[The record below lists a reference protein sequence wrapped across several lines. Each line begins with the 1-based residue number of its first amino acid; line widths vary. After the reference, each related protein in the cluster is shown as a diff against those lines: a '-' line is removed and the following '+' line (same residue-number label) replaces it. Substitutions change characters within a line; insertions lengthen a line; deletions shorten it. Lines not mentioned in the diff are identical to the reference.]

1 MTYSLAVRP
10 DAPLAAILAS
20 LQRLR
25 AREVLLK
32 LPLGKPS
39 LLADETALHQLALFC
54 QHAGKDLA
62 IIGGDETLR
71 ARAVAAG
78 FVVATSPEDHEQRAA
93 RHAIRRH
100 SNQPWEDA
108 YAQFA
113 ARRGAR
119 PLRPRRRDD
128 EPLLDEPPEYVRRL
142 LEEQPALHAVLGTP
156 HTAAMQRARR
166 TTRKLPTVADEDR
179 VRDAYESDEDFVTE
193 TIRTT
198 GKLGQ
203 SAHPAHLS
211 LLPRACSDSW
221 PASTDGLS

>member
-1 MTYSLAVRP
+1 MTHTLAVRP

-39 LLADETALHQLALFC
+39 LLADDTALHQLALFC
-54 QHAGKDLA
+54 QHTDRELA

-93 RHAIRRH
+93 QRAVRRH
-100 SNQPWEDA
+100 SNQSWEDA

-113 ARRGAR
+113 ARRSAR
-119 PLRPRRRDD
+119 PSRSRPRDD
-128 EPLLDEPPEYVRRL
+128 EPPLDEPPEYVRRL
-142 LEEQPALHAVLGTP
+142 LEELPALPAAP
-156 HTAAMQRARR
+156 HTAAMQRGRR
-166 TTRKLPTVADEDR
+166 TTRKLPAVADEDL
-179 VRDAYESDEDFVTE
+179 VRDAYESDEDSVTE

-211 LLPRACSDSW
+211 LLPRALSDAW
-221 PASTDGLS
+221 PAGTDGL

>member
-1 MTYSLAVRP
+1 MTHSLAVRP

-25 AREVLLK
+25 AREVLLQ

-39 LLADETALHQLALFC
+39 LLADDTALHQLALFC
-54 QHAGKDLA
+54 QHADKDLA
-62 IIGGDETLR
+62 IIGGNEALR

-78 FVVATSPEDHEQRAA
+78 FVVATSPEDHERSAA
-93 RHAIRRH
+93 QHAFRCH

-113 ARRGAR
+113 ARRSAR
-119 PLRPRRRDD
+119 PPRPRPRDD
-128 EPLLDEPPEYVRRL
+128 EPPLDEPPEYVRRL
-142 LEEQPALHAVLGTP
+142 LEELPALPAVLGTP
-156 HTAAMQRARR
+156 HTAAMQRSHR
-166 TTRKLPTVADEDR
+166 TTRKLPAVADEDL
-179 VRDAYESDEDFVTE
+179 VRDAYESDEDSVTE

-211 LLPRACSDSW
+211 LLPRAFTDAW
-221 PASTDGLS
+221 PAGTDGL